1 MKVKIKE
8 RKKNPL
14 LGRRTITGTID
25 HTDEPTPSSE
35 SLKSFLAEDLGSDE
49 ENIEI
54 DKIFTLRGMQKSKF
68 WAKEFGESFK
78 EPKEDDVQ
86 QEDGSETN
94 ELEKI
99 LGGSISDAKEAI
111 DEMDSPDFE
120 LLLEIEE
127 ANKDRKGMKKYLEG
141 QIGE

>member
-68 WAKEFGESFK
+68 WVKEFGESFK